1 MYDGP
6 MERRKDPRLPIRL
19 KVTYKSAEALVT
31 EYTTCV
37 SKGGCAM
44 VTEREVARG
53 TKFVFEMYAHDHA
66 YPLEVEGEVVR
77 VQPIEGTRKFEIGIR
92 YLTAGAQ
99 REVLDQL
106 LSKIMVDMQYQAV
119 RRHPRIP
126 VNLVAYDRDPQ
137 IRYLIRDAS
146 RGGLRIEGRTVSSD
160 VRIGTPA
167 EIKIWIGEQGEPF
180 LIRGTVVWL
189 HRGTRATRTRFGVQF
204 DSLDDTQQMV
214 VDGLTRL
221 LRPRRLELTLGT
233 EHDHLVRSLTG
244 ADRSVKKLSAMELAD
259 SIRDIA
265 TGFLIEMP
273 LSLAVETEVED
284 TASVHT
290 DLVRVGIV
298 GEIDG
303 EILVETSLGLG
314 ARIASQTVGDEVPV
328 TDRPLVADALT
339 EWVTTLAGRVC
350 DRLDEQGVEMEVTA
364 PIPGLPRL
372 RPEDSLSTLVLA
384 GEHGRVVLSII
395 TRDVLPS
402 AWPT

>member
-1 MYDGP
+1 
-6 MERRKDPRLPIRL
+6 
-19 KVTYKSAEALVT
+19 
-31 EYTTCV
+31 
-37 SKGGCAM
+37 M

>member
-1 MYDGP
+1 

-53 TKFVFEMYAHDHA
+53 TRFVFEMYAHDHS

-99 REVLDQL
+99 REVLDHL
-106 LSKIMVDMQYQAV
+106 LSKIMVDNQYQTV
-119 RRHPRIP
+119 RRYPRIP

-137 IRYLIRDAS
+137 VRYLIRDAS
-146 RGGLRIEGRTVSSD
+146 RGGLRVEGRVVSND
-160 VRIGTPA
+160 VKIGTPV
-167 EIKIWIGEQGEPF
+167 EIKIWIGEQGEAF
-180 LIRGTVVWL
+180 SIRGTVAWL
-189 HRGTRATRTRFGVQF
+189 HRGTRAARTRFGVQF
-204 DSLDDTQQMV
+204 DSMDDTQLMV

-221 LRPRRLELTLGT
+221 LRPRRMELTLGT

-244 ADRSVKKLSAMELAD
+244 ADRSAKKLSAMELAE

-273 LSLAVETEVED
+273 LSLTVENVVEE

-298 GEIDG
+298 GDIDG

-314 ARIASQTVGDEVPV
+314 ARIASQTVGDNVPAS
-328 TDRPLVADALT
+328 DRPLVADALT

-372 RPEDSLSTLVLA
+372 RPEDSLSTLVLG
-384 GEHGRVVLSII
+384 GEYGRVILSII